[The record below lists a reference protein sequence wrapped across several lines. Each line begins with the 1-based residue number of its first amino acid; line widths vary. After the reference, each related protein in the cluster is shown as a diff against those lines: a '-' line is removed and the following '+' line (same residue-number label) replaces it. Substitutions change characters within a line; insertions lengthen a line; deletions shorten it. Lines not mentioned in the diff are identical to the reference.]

1 MSSKNE
7 NDLQICGILLNQQLP
22 DCDALGRYEEEYITS
37 HHFYGG
43 TREINDYD
51 LFVI

>member
-1 MSSKNE
+1 MSFKNE
-7 NDLQICGILLNQQLP
+7 NDLQIFGILLNRQLP

-37 HHFYGG
+37 HHRNDK